1 MTRSAKCVFAPGNV
15 VIHLEA
21 GHRRIVR
28 VMFFKMSIYAR
39 SGRLGL
45 ADDEPVEEHP
55 ERGEVLLDARRRERT
70 GEWGHRKVCSQNYS
84 KGPKHLDSDFNA
96 SSLRFCK
103 PLPGLFRAVWR
114 LDRVTIR
121 PR

>member
-1 MTRSAKCVFAPGNV
+1 MPAVRSAAPAPSMPAWKLALPAAV
-15 VIHLEA
+15 
-21 GHRRIVR
+21 
-28 VMFFKMSIYAR
+28 
-39 SGRLGL
+39 LG
-45 ADDEPVEEHP
+45 
-55 ERGEVLLDARRRERT
+55 
-70 GEWGHRKVCSQNYS
+70 GHRKVCSQNYS

-103 PLPGLFRAVWR
+103 PLPCLFRAVWR

>member
-1 MTRSAKCVFAPGNV
+1 MKL
-15 VIHLEA
+15 LE
-21 GHRRIVR
+21 
-28 VMFFKMSIYAR
+28 
-39 SGRLGL
+39 
-45 ADDEPVEEHP
+45 
-55 ERGEVLLDARRRERT
+55 RERLA
-70 GEWGHRKVCSQNYS
+70 EEASNRRHRKVCSQNYS

-103 PLPGLFRAVWR
+103 PLPCLFRAVWR